1 MIVMPR
7 KRSAARL
14 AVGVL
19 LTVAPAGLAGSAA
32 ASPAKNYSMNSVNGE
47 YAPPVSSRPAIAR
60 PRDTHG
66 FAWGDAAAGAGTGAL
81 IVLAGLGGRIVV
93 RRHRLVTG

>member
-7 KRSAARL
+7 KRCAAGL
-14 AVGVL
+14 GVGVL
-19 LTVAPAGLAGSAA
+19 LALAPAGLAGSAA
-32 ASPAKNYSMNSVNGE
+32 ASPAKDYSKNSVNGE
-47 YAPPVSSRPAIAR
+47 YNAPVSSRPAIAR
-60 PRDTHG
+60 PSDADG
-66 FAWGDAAAGAGTGAL
+66 FAWGDAAAGAGMGAL